1 MITSQAIHRPVGRD
15 DVRIVVA
22 TANRLS
28 IALLPTRP
36 GGPVQRRIVLKSR
49 HVRRRVIEQTFTHA
63 ILVWAVAILQA
74 AHRTLSM
81 NCSYFS
87 ISSFLGWPNS
97 FMTAASQ
104 EPEPPSSPRPAIHA

>member
-74 AHRTLSM
+74 APEDLVDEL
-81 NCSYFS
+81 FVLGDL
-87 ISSFLGWPNS
+87 FLVGLAELFHGYRQPGAG
-97 FMTAASQ
+97 AAF
-104 EPEPPSSPRPAIHA
+104 